1 MESHPTTRNLETLF
15 GYTHEEAAFL
25 GLAALN
31 SGYFLRRQ
39 FSSFAGV
46 VRGKRAT
53 HLIEKLTTNGHI
65 RQLTFRSDR
74 AIYHLCARPFYAALG
89 DENNRN
95 RRKHHPF
102 TIKNRIMGLDFI
114 LEHPSERFL
123 GTENERLIFFSERLE
138 VPADV
143 FPAKRY
149 CAKKDIGQ
157 HTDRYF
163 VDKFPISVRN
173 ESLSPP
179 VVRFAFVDEGLNG
192 LSAFETYLRQ
202 YRGLFQRLE
211 GFEVVYVAAVE
222 QHFCAARALFGRWF
236 GDWDFTD
243 AQKAASRLINYFQ
256 QRERYERK
264 EASTF
269 TPSAVKQFRADR
281 QQFSG
286 AEYEQLFADWRVRGN
301 SAVYEKV
308 THSSAPRCAISA
320 RFSTHLLHCD
330 YNLFGSVAKGKWE
343 IQLGA

>member
-1 MESHPTTRNLETLF
+1 MEANPTIQNLETLF
-15 GYTHEEAAFL
+15 GYTHEETAFL

-53 HLIEKLTTNGHI
+53 HLIEKLTRNGHI
-65 RQLTFRSDR
+65 RQLTFRSDH

-95 RRKHHPF
+95 RRKHQVL

-123 GTENERLIFFSERLE
+123 GTENERLTFFADRLE
-138 VPADV
+138 MPTDV

-149 CAKKDIGQ
+149 RAKKDIGQ

-173 ESLSPP
+173 EPLPSP

-192 LSAFETYLRQ
+192 LSAFQTYLRQ

-211 GFEVVYVAAVE
+211 SFEVVYVAAVE
-222 QHFCAARALFGRWF
+222 QHFRAAEALFARWF
-236 GDWDFTD
+236 GDSDSTG
-243 AQKAASRLINYFQ
+243 AQKAASRLVDYFQ

-264 EASTF
+264 DASTF

-286 AEYEQLFADWRVRGN
+286 AEYEQLFVDWRVRGD
-301 SAVYEKV
+301 SAVYETF
-308 THSSAPRCAISA
+308 THSSAPRCASSA

-343 IQLGA
+343 VQLGA

>member
-1 MESHPTTRNLETLF
+1 MESNPTIRNLETLF
-15 GYTHEEAAFL
+15 GYTREEAAFL
-25 GLAALN
+25 ALAALN

-74 AIYHLCARPFYAALG
+74 AIYHLCARPLYAALG

-95 RRKHHPF
+95 RRKHHVF

-123 GTENERLIFFSERLE
+123 GTENERLTFFSERLDAPIE
-138 VPADV
+138 V

-149 CAKKDIGQ
+149 RAKKDIGQ

-173 ESLSPP
+173 ESLPPP

-202 YRGLFQRLE
+202 YRGLFDSLE
-211 GFEVVYVAAVE
+211 SFEVIYVAAVE
-222 QHFCAARALFGRWF
+222 QHFRAAKALFARWF
-236 GDWDFTD
+236 GDSD
-243 AQKAASRLINYFQ
+243 ATKSQKLASRLIEYFQ
-256 QRERYERK
+256 QRERYDRK
-264 EASTF
+264 DASTF
-269 TPSAVKQFRADR
+269 TRSAVKQFRADR

-286 AEYEQLFADWRVRGN
+286 AQYEQMFSDWRARGD
-301 SAVYEKV
+301 SVVYAML
-308 THSSAPRCAISA
+308 TQSSAPRCASSR
-320 RFSTHLLHCD
+320 RFSTHLLRFD

-343 IQLGA
+343 AQLGA